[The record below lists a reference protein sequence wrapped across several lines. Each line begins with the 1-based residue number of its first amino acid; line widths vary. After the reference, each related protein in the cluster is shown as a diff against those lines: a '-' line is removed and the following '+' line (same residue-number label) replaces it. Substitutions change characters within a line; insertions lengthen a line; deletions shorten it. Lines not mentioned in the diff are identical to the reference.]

1 MHPKQTLISNLQA
14 EINALEDH
22 AREPFQDEPGKRLFV
37 QIVFVL
43 LCAGVGGGIACL
55 FTQLPLPP
63 WSLPGVVVAFILASI
78 FAAIW
83 TIVRSGQN
91 YRRYRGL
98 CQELHELQRGTHDQE
113 FVTDTPDLNELN
125 NIERW
130 ILGKPAPT
138 GDQLMAHPQS
148 RALRLPWWQLIGRS
162 RWHPPAAF
170 IATLALNLFAIYV
183 LLPLPLYSFAA
194 AMLVAAAPIPLLFVL
209 LRWRMFRMTK
219 YDIDPQATLL
229 NVLTGE
235 SNASL
240 YQNWLVL
247 HRLKTKGL
255 IDPDRMEP
263 FEDGFP
269 TTRYLFSV
277 FYPLAAVLP
286 IEVLTVNPTKL
297 TVACN
302 CLLEA

>member
-1 MHPKQTLISNLQA
+1 MYT
-14 EINALEDH
+14 
-22 AREPFQDEPGKRLFV
+22 
-37 QIVFVL
+37 
-43 LCAGVGGGIACL
+43 
-55 FTQLPLPP
+55 
-63 WSLPGVVVAFILASI
+63 
-78 FAAIW
+78 
-83 TIVRSGQN
+83 
-91 YRRYRGL
+91 
-98 CQELHELQRGTHDQE
+98 
-113 FVTDTPDLNELN
+113 
-125 NIERW
+125 
-130 ILGKPAPT
+130 
-138 GDQLMAHPQS
+138 PQS
-148 RALRLPWWQLIGRS
+148 SALRLPWWHLIGRL
-162 RWHPPAAF
+162 RWLPPAAF